1 MKISDFLAPDSVV
14 ADLDGATKRDA
25 LGRLVDTLAA
35 AEPDIQPARLVEALL
50 ERERIGSTGV
60 GDGVAIPHAKLK
72 GLKRLAAAFGR
83 SRRGVDFEAVD
94 GRPCHLFFLLVA
106 PEEAASDHLRALS
119 RIARLM
125 RDAEVR
131 RRLVEAPD
139 AEALYALLV
148 EEDDRL

>member
-1 MKISDFLAPDSVV
+1 MKITDFLAPDCV
-14 ADLDGATKRDA
+14 AADMAATTKREA
-25 LGRLVDTLAA
+25 LGVLVDTLTA
-35 AEPDIQPARLVEALL
+35 AEPDIQPVRLVEALL

-60 GDGVAIPHAKLK
+60 GDAVAIPHAKLK
-72 GLKRLAAAFGR
+72 GLRRLAAAFGR

-94 GRPCHLFFLLVA
+94 GRPCQLFFLLVA

-125 RDAEVR
+125 RDAEIR

-139 AEALYALLV
+139 AEALYALLT
-148 EEDDRL
+148 EEDDKL

>member
-1 MKISDFLAPDSVV
+1 MKITDFLAPDGVV
-14 ADLDGATKRDA
+14 ADLDATTKRDV

-72 GLKRLAAAFGR
+72 GLRRLAAAFGR
-83 SRRGVDFEAVD
+83 SRAGVDFEAVD

-139 AEALYALLV
+139 AAAIYALLA
-148 EEDDRL
+148 EEDDKL

>member
-1 MKISDFLAPDSVV
+1 VKITEFLAPDCV
-14 ADLDGATKRDA
+14 AAELDAKTKRDA
-25 LGRLVDTLAA
+25 LGLLVDTLAA

-72 GLKRLAAAFGR
+72 GLRRLAAAFGR
-83 SRRGVDFEAVD
+83 SRGGVDFEAVD

-131 RRLVEAPD
+131 RRLIEAPD
-139 AEALYALLV
+139 AGTLYALLT
-148 EEDDRL
+148 EEDDKL